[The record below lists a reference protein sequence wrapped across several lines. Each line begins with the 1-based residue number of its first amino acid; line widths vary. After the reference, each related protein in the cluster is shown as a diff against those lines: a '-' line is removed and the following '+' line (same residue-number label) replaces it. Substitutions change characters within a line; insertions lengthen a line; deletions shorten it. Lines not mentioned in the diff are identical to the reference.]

1 MQFWVLLFEVLLAH
15 AGFGQA
21 FELVGMPSRT
31 VPVSGTKMTN
41 LVFPAALET
50 GVKVS
55 RDVLVQRPRGVENVI
70 ELKAVR
76 RNFAPTNL
84 SVFGKDGRLYSFEL
98 QYVED
103 TTVLSFRVVPGA
115 EPLLRLTGMPVDA
128 ATLDTDACVLAGR
141 RPFLH
146 ERVRGDGLRLGLTG
160 IYLRDGLM
168 WLCFRVS
175 SGTRIA
181 FTPAFVRVFTEDRKK
196 MKRTAT
202 QEVDLMPVYAGRL
215 ASVAGH
221 GSLVFAQGFRPFTV
235 ARGKRLVVQLADDAG
250 GRSMELV
257 VKRKV
262 LLKARE

>member
-1 MQFWVLLFEVLLAH
+1 MRFWVILFEVLLAH

-21 FELVGMPSRT
+21 FGLVGIPSRT
-31 VPVSGTKMTN
+31 VPVSGKKMTN
-41 LVFPAALET
+41 LVFPVALET

-55 RDVLVQRPRGVENVI
+55 GDVLVQRPKGVDNVI

-76 RNFAPTNL
+76 RNFPPTNL
-84 SVFGKDGRLYSFEL
+84 SVFGKDGRLYSFDL
-98 QYVED
+98 RYVED
-103 TTVLSFRVVPGA
+103 TAVLSFQVVPGA
-115 EPLLRLTGMPVDA
+115 QPLLRLTGMPADV

-146 ERVRGDGLRLGLTG
+146 KDICRDGLRFGLTG

-175 SGTRIA
+175 NGTRIA

-196 MKRTAT
+196 VKRTAT
-202 QEVDLMPVYAGRL
+202 QDVELAPVYAGRL
-215 ASVAGH
+215 PAVAGR
-221 GSLVFAQGFRPFTV
+221 GGEVFAQAFRPFTV
-235 ARGKRLVVQLADDAG
+235 AKGKHLVVQLVDDAG

-257 VKRKV
+257 VKRRV
-262 LLKARE
+262 LLKARG